1 MKVSLRLFAG
11 LHDLVGARDIV
22 IEMPDGS
29 RVSDLK
35 SRLADEYP
43 VVRPLLTTLV
53 FAIDDEFIPLDE
65 ALHDGAEVALI
76 PPVSGGATTA
86 EAEGGLFRLT
96 EEALEPQEARLREL
110 VRRDDCGAVIVFY
123 GVVRD
128 NAEGRKVLRLEYEA
142 HASMALRKMREVAQE
157 VKRRF
162 PDVRDVGIWHRT
174 GTLSIGEASLLVAL
188 ASPHRKEGFE
198 ACLWAVDRIKEV
210 VPVWKKEHFA
220 DGTAAWVEGHPV
232 EVPQPAKPR

>member
-1 MKVSLRLFAG
+1 MRVSLRLFAG
-11 LHDLVGARDIV
+11 LHDLVGTRDIV
-22 IEMPDGS
+22 MEMPEGS

-35 SRLADEYP
+35 SRLAEEYP
-43 VVRPLLTTLV
+43 VVQPLLTTLV
-53 FAIDDEFIPLDE
+53 FAIDDEFIPLDQ

-76 PPVSGGATTA
+76 PPVSGGASA
-86 EAEGGLFRLT
+86 AHEGLYRLT
-96 EEALEPQEARLREL
+96 PEPLEPGEARLREL

-128 NAEGRKVLRLEYEA
+128 NAEGRRVLRLEYEA
-142 HASMALRKMREVAQE
+142 HESMALRKMREVAQE

-162 PDVRDVGIWHRT
+162 PDVREVGIWHRT
-174 GTLSIGEASLLVAL
+174 GTLEVGESSLLVAL

-220 DGTAAWVEGHPV
+220 DGSAAWVEGHPV
-232 EVPQPAKPR
+232 DVPQPSKP